1 MTYAINF
8 NEIDLKNIEHDYV
21 RVRLNPNN
29 IKWIQEIS
37 KELCRHI
44 CIPPLALRGIVCHS
58 LGEWQEKHNKK
69 ISEISNDS
77 FGEKII
83 ATKEIFA
90 TCKETSIGVLKTPKD
105 QSELLLDVAFERG
118 FKNFVENLK
127 KFFN

>member
-8 NEIDLKNIEHDYV
+8 NEVDLKNIEYDYV

-37 KELCRHI
+37 KELCKHI
-44 CIPPLALRGIVCHS
+44 SIPPLALKGIICHS

-69 ISEISNDS
+69 ISEISNNSLGD
-77 FGEKII
+77 KII

-90 TCKETSIGVLKTPKD
+90 SCKKTSIDVLKAPKD
-105 QSELLLDVAFERG
+105 QSELLLDVAFELG

-127 KFFN
+127 RFFN